1 MKRTPQNP
9 DAYPDVLT
17 VEQAAAITGKSC
29 STIRQLGIP
38 GVKKMPGY
46 GRSVRYYKPDVLRS
60 MGITPEVTSKEYE
73 RLAEQL
79 KRQQKE
85 IDALKEALAS
95 MMQGVK
101 LAADRLVQQ
110 GRSSGG

>member
-1 MKRTPQNP
+1 MKKTPQNP

-29 STIRQLGIP
+29 STIRQFGIP

-46 GRSVRYYKPDVLRS
+46 GRNVRYYKPDVLKS
-60 MGITPEVTSKEYE
+60 MGITPEMTSKEYK

-79 KRQQKE
+79 NRQQKE
-85 IDALKEALAS
+85 IDALKEAMAS

-110 GRSSGG
+110 SRCSGG